1 MRARRGRRCAARASS
16 PPRRTWRRPRRPRRR
31 GSRSAR
37 GPLSGSLGAAHS
49 GRLSRCRAV
58 DRRVDA
64 KRSPPSR
71 RAARPGK
78 AEARRGASPVRPPRP
93 VCAVRSEKELQQLK
107 HGAGREDS
115 CRRSRGGSDENGGT
129 PDGIAMAKAPRQGKL
144 GLGDGIAD
152 EGDNVCELK
161 RIESWLFVQPTLDEP
176 RPAPRRR
183 GPARLPHLHPSPTH
197 TTPANTCP

>member
-1 MRARRGRRCAARASS
+1 MRRARLGGRGDGLMPSEARRA
-16 PPRRTWRRPRRPRRR
+16 
-31 GSRSAR
+31 
-37 GPLSGSLGAAHS
+37 
-49 GRLSRCRAV
+49 
-58 DRRVDA
+58 
-64 KRSPPSR
+64 
-71 RAARPGK
+71 AARPGK
-78 AEARRGASPVRPPRP
+78 AEARRGASPVSPLRP
-93 VCAVRSEKELQQLK
+93 VCAVRSEKELQQLTQTRSG
-107 HGAGREDS
+107 GAGGEDS